1 MGIFFYIKFCKVPVR
16 LFFCFLSLSFTV
28 MASGQLIVNVEN
40 SRIQSDT
47 TGWKGDV
54 GTSFSFV
61 NNVQQLLNINVN
73 THLQYKAEKDL
84 YLLLTNYNLLKS
96 NNQSLSNNVF
106 FHLRYNHKLGE
117 VVRWEAFT
125 QWQQNKITNI
135 DVRALLGTG
144 PRFKLNDSKRIKLY
158 AGVLAM
164 YEYERDI
171 NPIKVYKD
179 IRSDNYVSITY
190 KPTPSIDVTS
200 TTFYQP
206 LFKDISDYRILN
218 QFVLNIKATKHFSI
232 VTSWDYLFDSYP
244 AVGTPKVNY
253 TINNGFIY
261 SF

>member
-1 MGIFFYIKFCKVPVR
+1 
-16 LFFCFLSLSFTV
+16 
-28 MASGQLIVNVEN
+28 
-40 SRIQSDT
+40 
-47 TGWKGDV
+47 
-54 GTSFSFV
+54 
-61 NNVQQLLNINVN
+61 
-73 THLQYKAEKDL
+73 L

-190 KPTPSIDVTS
+190 KPTLSIDVTS

-244 AVGTPKVNY
+244 AAGTPKVNY
-253 TINNGFIY
+253 TINNGFTY

>member
-1 MGIFFYIKFCKVPVR
+1 MGIFFYINSCNRLMR
-16 LFFCFLSLSFTV
+16 LFPCFLFLLLTL
-28 MASGQLIVNVEN
+28 AGSGQLIVNVEN
-40 SRIQSDT
+40 SRIHSDT
-47 TGWKGDV
+47 TGWKGDI

-73 THLQYKAEKDL
+73 THLQYKTEKDL

-96 NNQSLSNNVF
+96 NAQSLSNNFF
-106 FHLRYNHKLGE
+106 FHLRYNRKLGK

-125 QWQQNKITNI
+125 QWQQNKVTNI

-144 PRFKLNDSKRIKLY
+144 PRLKLADSKAIKLY
-158 AGVLAM
+158 AAALAM

-171 NPIKVYKD
+171 NPVETHND
-179 IRSDNYVSITY
+179 VRSDNYVSITY
-190 KPTPSIDVTS
+190 KPTSIIDVTS

>member
-1 MGIFFYIKFCKVPVR
+1 MGIFFYIKSRNRLTRPLLCF
-16 LFFCFLSLSFTV
+16 LFFSFTITC
-28 MASGQLIVNVEN
+28 SGQLIVNVES

-47 TGWKGDV
+47 TGWKGDI

-73 THLQYKAEKDL
+73 THLQYKTEKDL

-96 NNQSLSNNVF
+96 NNQSLSDNIF
-106 FHLRYNHKLGE
+106 FHLRYNRKLGK

-125 QWQQNKITNI
+125 QWQQNKITSI

-144 PRFKLNDSKRIKLY
+144 PRFKLADSKKIKLY

-171 NPIKVYKD
+171 NPVEIHED
-179 IRSDNYVSITY
+179 IRSDNYVSVTY
-190 KPTPSIDVTS
+190 KPTPIIDVTA
-200 TTFYQP
+200 TAFYQP
-206 LFKDISDYRILN
+206 LFRDISDYRILN
-218 QFVLNIKATKHFSI
+218 QFVLNIRATTHFSI

-253 TINNGFIY
+253 TINNGFTY